1 MRTILPLLVAAWL
14 TCIFIDDVWMML
26 LLVIEASI
34 FILVEFLYKKKKEK
48 EMKLSEVYFFIFNLL
63 SFLCLF
69 IYIKASK

>member
-1 MRTILPLLVAAWL
+1 
-14 TCIFIDDVWMML
+14 ML

-34 FILVEFLYKKKKEK
+34 FILVEFLYKKKKE